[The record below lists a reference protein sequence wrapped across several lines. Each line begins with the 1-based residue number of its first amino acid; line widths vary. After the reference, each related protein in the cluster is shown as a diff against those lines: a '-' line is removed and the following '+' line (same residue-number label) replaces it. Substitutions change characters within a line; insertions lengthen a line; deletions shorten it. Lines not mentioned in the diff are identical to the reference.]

1 MENVNFSYSVAI
13 RTLGKAGE
21 KYQKLLDSLAKQTVQ
36 PEKIVVYIAE
46 GYPLPQ
52 ETIGIEQYV
61 YVKKGMIAQR
71 ALQYSEID
79 SEYILFLD
87 DDVFLPENGVETLY
101 REMIEN
107 GGDVISP
114 EVFHNERNGWKTK
127 VSRAFSG
134 RMCPRFKDRKW
145 AGKVMRNA
153 CFSYNNAPTLPVYL
167 AQTNAGPCCFCSK
180 DKFLSINFERELWLD
195 NIPYALGED
204 QLMYYKM
211 FLNGMKVL
219 TSFDSGILHL
229 DAGSTM
235 QNADKEKTLAYCD
248 FYFKTVFWKRFIHDM
263 ERNIFLKIIDCIALG
278 YTFSLLLLSSVLKF
292 RFDVVKV
299 KWAGIEDGKQI
310 LKEKPWEIK

>member
-1 MENVNFSYSVAI
+1 MFSYSVAI

-21 KYQKLLDSLAKQTVQ
+21 KYQALLDSLAKQTVQ

-46 GYPLPQ
+46 GYPIPQ
-52 ETIGIEQYV
+52 ETIGVEQYV

-71 ALQYSEID
+71 ALQYPEMD

-87 DDVFLPENGVETLY
+87 DDVYLPENGVETLY
-101 REMIEN
+101 RELVEN

-114 EVFHNERNGWKTK
+114 EVFHNERIGWKTK
-127 VSRAFSG
+127 LARALSG
-134 RMCPRFKDRKW
+134 RMRPRFNDEVW
-145 AGKVMRNA
+145 ANKVMRNA
-153 CFSYNNAPTLPVYL
+153 CFSYNNTPRLSVYR

-180 DKFLSINFERELWLD
+180 EKFLAIAFEKELWLD

-211 FLNGMKVL
+211 FLSGMNVL

-235 QNADKEKTLAYCD
+235 RNADKEKTLAYCD
-248 FYFKTVFWKRFIHDM
+248 FYFKTVFWKRFIYDN
-263 ERNIFLKIIDCIALG
+263 ERFFFLKMIDAIALG
-278 YTFSLLLLSSVLKF
+278 YTFSLLLVSSVIKL
-292 RFDVVKV
+292 RFDVAKV
-299 KWAGIEDGKQI
+299 KWAGIRDGKKI
-310 LKEKPWEIK
+310 LKEKPWDRK